1 MGTTPAHT
9 VHTAPPSQ
17 PTDIDALIEAYAP
30 VVKYVAQ
37 RLACRL
43 PDWICLDDLIS
54 TGVVGL
60 MDAIAK
66 YDPTR
71 GTTFKTYAEWRIRGA
86 MLDELR
92 ELDWVPRTV
101 RQKEHAL
108 TQAYAELERQHGR
121 SAADEEVAAFLGL
134 DLDTF
139 DAWLTDV
146 RGVSVLSL
154 DLPLELDL
162 HGNTL
167 TYRDTVLVDE
177 TPGPLQRAEAQDLTR
192 HLAAAIDQLPEQE
205 KIVLS
210 LYYYEELTMQEIG
223 QVLEVTLSRISQ
235 IRTKAILHLRA
246 ALQNLTHG
254 AYPAVP

>member
-1 MGTTPAHT
+1 
-9 VHTAPPSQ
+9 
-17 PTDIDALIEAYAP
+17 
-30 VVKYVAQ
+30 
-37 RLACRL
+37 
-43 PDWICLDDLIS
+43 
-54 TGVVGL
+54 

-108 TQAYAELERQHGR
+108 TQAYAALERHHGR
-121 SAADEEVAAFLGL
+121 SAADEEVATFLGL

-223 QVLEVTLSRISQ
+223 TVLEVTESRISQ
-235 IRTKAILHLRA
+235 MHTKVIFHLRA
-246 ALQNLTHG
+246 ALQHLTHG
-254 AYPAVP
+254 AYPAMA

>member
-9 VHTAPPSQ
+9 VHTAQPSQ
-17 PTDIDALIEAYAP
+17 PAESDALIQEYAP

-92 ELDWVPRTV
+92 EWDWAPRSV
-101 RQKEHAL
+101 REKERAL

-121 SAADEEVAAFLGL
+121 PADEEEVAALLGL
-134 DLDTF
+134 DRETF
-139 DAWLTDV
+139 ADWLTDV
-146 RGVSVLSL
+146 RGVSVVSL
-154 DLPLELDL
+154 ERPLEREPN
-162 HGNTL
+162 GNASTAL
-167 TYRDTVLVDE
+167 AQLVDE
-177 TPGPLQRAEAQDLTR
+177 APGPLQQAEAQDLRT
-192 HLAAAIDQLPEQE
+192 HLAKAIDQLSERE
-205 KIVLS
+205 KVVLS
-210 LYYYEELTMQEIG
+210 LYYDEELTMREIG
-223 QVLEVTLSRISQ
+223 IILDVTESRISQ
-235 IRTKAILHLRA
+235 MHTKVLFHLRA
-246 ALQNLTHG
+246 ALQHLTHG
-254 AYPAVP
+254 AYPAMA

>member
-17 PTDIDALIEAYAP
+17 PAESDALIEQYAP
-30 VVKYVAQ
+30 LVKYVAQ

-86 MLDELR
+86 ILDELR
-92 ELDWVPRTV
+92 EMDWVPRTV

-108 TQAYAELERQHGR
+108 TQAYAELERHHGS
-121 SAADEEVAAFLGL
+121 SAADAGAATFLGL
-134 DLDTF
+134 DRD
-139 DAWLTDV
+139 
-146 RGVSVLSL
+146 SV
-154 DLPLELDL
+154 
-162 HGNTL
+162 
-167 TYRDTVLVDE
+167 
-177 TPGPLQRAEAQDLTR
+177 
-192 HLAAAIDQLPEQE
+192 
-205 KIVLS
+205 
-210 LYYYEELTMQEIG
+210 
-223 QVLEVTLSRISQ
+223 
-235 IRTKAILHLRA
+235 
-246 ALQNLTHG
+246 
-254 AYPAVP
+254 